1 MWTRAGE
8 GAEVSKDLTQ
18 GREKVSVPQGEG
30 SARARAWIKR
40 AGHRPAAQEGGRQD
54 REPFVP
60 TSQGAGGVAG
70 SPTRMGGGDAGP
82 RPRVQTQC
90 AQQDSRPAV
99 DGPRG
104 RHRQD
109 GRAGSGDS
117 RLACRIRTSGP
128 SSGGSPGASGVPWAF
143 PGIAETRT
151 PPGLLNAGDFSAAL
165 APCPAWQW
173 EVGGAGSIAP
183 PPRCSPV
190 PFIMAL
196 GDRHTQD
203 GRSQHHVV
211 ADVRGDE
218 DVAQVLSGQQR
229 HRAPVGTGTGPR
241 LAPAPETQP
250 SLQPRRRPAG
260 RTSRT
265 CPGTAVA

>member
-117 RLACRIRTSGP
+117 RLACRIWTSGP

-241 LAPAPETQP
+241 PAPAPETQP

>member
-241 LAPAPETQP
+241 LAPAPEAKP

>member
-1 MWTRAGE
+1 MLWTRAGE

-183 PPRCSPV
+183 PPSLLTCP
-190 PFIMAL
+190 L
-196 GDRHTQD
+196 YH
-203 GRSQHHVV
+203 
-211 ADVRGDE
+211 
-218 DVAQVLSGQQR
+218 
-229 HRAPVGTGTGPR
+229 GPR
-241 LAPAPETQP
+241 GQAHPGWPISA
-250 SLQPRRRPAG
+250 SRSRGCPRG
-260 RTSRT
+260 
-265 CPGTAVA
+265 